1 MWMGQG
7 LASAVAVA
15 VLAGGVGAQAPQSP
29 AVANPPPKVAAVV
42 NGESITMADVETVL
56 KRGDPTPTELTALQ
70 RRQRELEA
78 LQMLIDDQ
86 LMQQFLRKNVAR
98 VEPAEVDKQLAELL
112 ETLKKSGTTLADFL
126 RERVM
131 TEAQLRNDMAN
142 MLMWTHYVKAH
153 VTDADVK
160 RYYDENKDFF
170 DQVTVRA
177 SHIVI
182 RVPATGDPAKVAAE
196 REAARAKL
204 VALRQDIVAGKLDF
218 AEAAKKHSQ
227 CSSAPSGGDLGYFR
241 RKWMLEENLAKTAFA
256 LKVGD
261 VSEVVQTD
269 YGLHLIKVTDRKPGQ
284 PSTYEKIK
292 DDVREFYI
300 EEIRQNLLAQ
310 QRKQYEAQI
319 QINLH

>member
-7 LASAVAVA
+7 LASVVAVA
-15 VLAGGVGAQAPQSP
+15 VLVGVAGAQAPRSP

-42 NGESITMADVETVL
+42 NGESITMADVEMVL
-56 KRGDPTPTELTALQ
+56 KREPTSTELTALQ
-70 RRQRELEA
+70 RRQRELDA
-78 LQMLIDDQ
+78 LQLLIDDL
-86 LMQQFLRKNVAR
+86 LMQQFLRKNCAR
-98 VEPAEVDKQLAELL
+98 VEPAEVDKQLAELV
-112 ETLKKSGTTLADFL
+112 ETLKKNGATLQDFL
-126 RERVM
+126 REHVM
-131 TEAQLRNDMAN
+131 TEAQLRNDTAN
-142 MLMWTHYVKAH
+142 MLMWTHYAQGH
-153 VTDADVK
+153 VADADVK

-177 SHIVI
+177 SHIVL
-182 RVPATGDPAKVAAE
+182 RVSASGDPAKVATE

-227 CSSAPSGGDLGYFR
+227 CSTAPSGGDLGYFR

-256 LKVGD
+256 LKVGE
-261 VSEVVQTD
+261 VSDVVQTD
-269 YGLHLIKVTDRKPGQ
+269 YGLHLLKVTDRKAGQ

-300 EEIRQNLLAQ
+300 EELRQNLLAQ
-310 QRKQYEAQI
+310 QRKQYESQI
-319 QINLH
+319 RINLQ